1 MGDMYTLQ
9 DPTKQ
14 YPLPKFPEQVQ
25 EPPGLAKEM
34 RPKPDHGEA
43 TYRGLGRLPGR
54 KALVTGGDSGI
65 GRAAAIA
72 FAREGADVA
81 INYLPEEEEDAHE
94 VIELVK
100 KAGRKAIALL
110 QATRP
115 SPTLLD
121 YAPNEGGDFGLY
133 AGVCQTGCGERD
145 SSELRGSRAGVD
157 SAAAKWGAAAGKDS
171 FVWGEDSIEAAGA
184 AG

>member
-1 MGDMYTLQ
+1 MADMYTLQ
-9 DPTKQ
+9 DPTTQ

-43 TYRGLGRLPGR
+43 TYRGFDRLPGR

-81 INYLPEEEEDAHE
+81 INYLTEEEEDAH
-94 VIELVK
+94 
-100 KAGRKAIALL
+100 
-110 QATRP
+110 ATVR
-115 SPTLLD
+115 
-121 YAPNEGGDFGLY
+121 E
-133 AGVCQTGCGERD
+133 
-145 SSELRGSRAGVD
+145 
-157 SAAAKWGAAAGKDS
+157 
-171 FVWGEDSIEAAGA
+171 
-184 AG
+184 